1 MVNDANTEMDPALLY
16 ESLMSFQLGDGS
28 FVANKGQE
36 TDIESTEYAVM
47 ALYSK
52 NASASPFDL
61 HSITPSKTVKLLS
74 NKGSLLY
81 YGALFI
87 GVMAIVYICL
97 VIVGKIGKSM
107 QKRKEEQS

>member
-1 MVNDANTEMDPALLY
+1 MVNDANTKMDPALLY

-52 NASASPFDL
+52 NASASPL
-61 HSITPSKTVKLLS
+61 
-74 NKGSLLY
+74 
-81 YGALFI
+81 
-87 GVMAIVYICL
+87 ICTASPPA
-97 VIVGKIGKSM
+97 KP
-107 QKRKEEQS
+107 